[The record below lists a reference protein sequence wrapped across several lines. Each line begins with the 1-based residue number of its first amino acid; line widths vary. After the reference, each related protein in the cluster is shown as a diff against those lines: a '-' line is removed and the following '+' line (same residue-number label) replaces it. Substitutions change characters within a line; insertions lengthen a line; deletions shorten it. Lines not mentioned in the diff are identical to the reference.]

1 MFLDLSLITA
11 TRDDVPNFKV
21 RELQPSTM
29 VNIQPRCKTCVG
41 SAGKHPTSPEIKPKL
56 TKSRGKPAES
66 LLLKDIYKKWE
77 IYTVQIMES
86 PRFHILEQLMKGK
99 T

>member
-1 MFLDLSLITA
+1 MLFRLIIA
-11 TRDDVPNFKV
+11 TRDVVLNFKV

-29 VNIQPRCKTCVG
+29 VNLQPRCKTCVG

-66 LLLKDIYKKWE
+66 LLLKEDIQKWDM
-77 IYTVQIMES
+77 YTVQLMES
-86 PRFHILEQLMKGK
+86 LRFHILEQLMKGK